1 MGRTKSVTKIQN
13 AINEHNLNPD
23 FFVLGPT
30 LPDISS
36 TRARDGLK
44 RGDLSTLQQ
53 LLHPD
58 VIHWLR
64 MHPRSPY
71 ARYYP
76 NTLADSSEAAV
87 GTRVVALRGS
97 DHYGS
102 AGVVTQLGSSSADL
116 MVQWDGGKVA
126 PSKRRTLQRVH
137 LVGVTGCSR
146 SGKSW
151 LSRLLAKEFPGAVF
165 IGGDSFWR
173 RTVEVTLPDGRF
185 VTSTHQVAH
194 IVSPMREHS
203 HSLACVPRN
212 VLPCVVVLQHM
223 SEPRGA
229 RLHRPRRVAA
239 SDRPWSS
246 KGSACDRGGL
256 LPAARRTGSRPLQG
270 LPAGTLVASR
280 TARPAHCGLHSVGS

>member
-1 MGRTKSVTKIQN
+1 MGRTQSVRKVQN
-13 AINEHNLNPD
+13 AIDEHNLNPD
-23 FFVLGPT
+23 FFILGPT

-36 TRARDGLK
+36 TRAREGLK
-44 RGDLSTLQQ
+44 SGDLSTLQQ

-64 MHPRSPY
+64 THPRSPY

-102 AGVVTQLGSSSADL
+102 AGVVTQLGSSSTDL
-116 MVQWDGGKVA
+116 MVQWDGGKAA
-126 PSKRRTLQRVH
+126 PSKRRTLQQVH

-151 LSRLLAKEFPGAVF
+151 LSNLLTKEFPGAVL

-173 RTVEVTLPDGRF
+173 RTVEVTLPDGRSMIARTKQN
-185 VTSTHQVAH
+185 TSHPIRAQ
-194 IVSPMREHS
+194 S

-212 VLPCVVVLQHM
+212 VLPCVVVL
-223 SEPRGA
+223 
-229 RLHRPRRVAA
+229 
-239 SDRPWSS
+239 
-246 KGSACDRGGL
+246 
-256 LPAARRTGSRPLQG
+256 
-270 LPAGTLVASR
+270 
-280 TARPAHCGLHSVGS
+280 

>member
-1 MGRTKSVTKIQN
+1 MTLRLLSCRIRHAASTDNRFITMGRGDYTELVKN
-13 AINEHNLNPD
+13 AIDKHNLNPNY
-23 FFVLGPT
+23 FILGPT

-36 TRARDGLK
+36 TRAREGLK
-44 RGDLSTLQQ
+44 CGDLSTVQQ

-64 MHPRSPY
+64 THPRSPY

-102 AGVVTQLGSSSADL
+102 AGIVTQLGSSNTDL
-116 MVQWDGGKVA
+116 MVQWDGGKTT

-151 LSRLLAKEFPGAVF
+151 LSSLLTKEFPGAVL
-165 IGGDSFWR
+165 IGGDKFWR
-173 RTVEVTLPDGRF
+173 RTVEVTLPDGRSM
-185 VTSTHQVAH
+185 TSTHQTKH
-194 IVSPMREHS
+194 LTS
-203 HSLACVPRN
+203 HT
-212 VLPCVVVLQHM
+212 
-223 SEPRGA
+223 
-229 RLHRPRRVAA
+229 
-239 SDRPWSS
+239 
-246 KGSACDRGGL
+246 SA
-256 LPAARRTGSRPLQG
+256 
-270 LPAGTLVASR
+270 
-280 TARPAHCGLHSVGS
+280 

>member
-1 MGRTKSVTKIQN
+1 MPRRYAKGTCRFITMGRRQSVKKVQN
-13 AINEHNLNPD
+13 AIDEHNLNPD
-23 FFVLGPT
+23 HFILGPT

-36 TRARDGLK
+36 TRAREGLK
-44 RGDLSTLQQ
+44 SGDLSTLQQ

-64 MHPRSPY
+64 THPRSPY

-87 GTRVVALRGS
+87 GMRVVALRGS

-102 AGVVTQLGSSSADL
+102 AGVVTQLGSSSTDL
-116 MVQWDGGKVA
+116 MVQWDGGKAA
-126 PSKRRTLQRVH
+126 PSKRRTLQQVH

-151 LSRLLAKEFPGAVF
+151 LSKLLAKEFPGAVL

-185 VTSTHQVAH
+185 MTAHTKQSTSHPIRAQ
-194 IVSPMREHS
+194 S

-212 VLPCVVVLQHM
+212 VLPCVVVL
-223 SEPRGA
+223 
-229 RLHRPRRVAA
+229 
-239 SDRPWSS
+239 
-246 KGSACDRGGL
+246 
-256 LPAARRTGSRPLQG
+256 
-270 LPAGTLVASR
+270 
-280 TARPAHCGLHSVGS
+280 